1 MITSGIDRTRIA
13 ANVLMLVLVALNIFF
28 SAQYISNINSEND
41 LIEQQALR
49 TEERIET
56 ARFLKLFV
64 EKVLGTNGV
73 VSFEDRVKLENDV
86 RALSDDQITAQWE
99 NFVESQDGEEAQK
112 KAILLMSLLT
122 NKMIQ

>member
-1 MITSGIDRTRIA
+1 MIKSGIDRTRVA

-28 SAQYISNINSEND
+28 SAQYISNINSENE
-41 LIEQQALR
+41 LIEQQALK

-56 ARFLKLFV
+56 AKFLKLFV

-86 RALSDDQITAQWE
+86 RALGDEQVITQWE
-99 NFVESQDGEEAQK
+99 AFVDSQDGEEAQQ

-122 NKMIQ
+122 NTMIQ

>member
-1 MITSGIDRTRIA
+1 MIKTGIDRTRIA
-13 ANVLMLVLVALNIFF
+13 ANVLMLLLVALNIFF
-28 SAQYISNINSEND
+28 SAQYISNINSENE

-86 RALSDDQITAQWE
+86 RALGDEQVIGQWE
-99 NFVESQDGEEAQK
+99 AFVESQDGEEAQQ

-122 NKMIQ
+122 NSMIQ

>member
-1 MITSGIDRTRIA
+1 MIKTGIDRTRVA
-13 ANVLMLVLVALNIFF
+13 ANVLMLLLVALNIFF
-28 SAQYISNINSEND
+28 SAQYISNINSENE
-41 LIEQQALR
+41 LIEAQALK

-86 RALSDDQITAQWE
+86 RAIGDEQIIGQWE
-99 NFVESQDGEEAQK
+99 AFVDSQDGEEAQK

-122 NKMIQ
+122 NTMIQ

>member
-1 MITSGIDRTRIA
+1 
-13 ANVLMLVLVALNIFF
+13 MLVLVALNIFF
-28 SAQYISNINSEND
+28 SAQYISNINSENE
-41 LIEQQALR
+41 LIEQQALK

-56 ARFLKLFV
+56 AKFLKLFV

-86 RALSDDQITAQWE
+86 RAIGDEQIIGQWE
-99 NFVESQDGEEAQK
+99 AFVDSQDGEEAQK

-122 NKMIQ
+122 NTMIQ

>member
-1 MITSGIDRTRIA
+1 MIEKGTDRSKLT
-13 ANVLMLVLVALNIFF
+13 ANILMILLVGLNVFF
-28 SAQYISNINSEND
+28 SAQYISSLNQEND
-41 LIEQQALR
+41 QILKQAER
-49 TEERIET
+49 TEERLET

-64 EKVLGTNGV
+64 EKVLGTNGT

-86 RALSDDQITAQWE
+86 RALGDDQITKQWE
-99 NFVESQDGEEAQK
+99 AFVSSADGEEAQS